1 MRQFHQL
8 LSQGF
13 ISRQFRTG
21 LHCRRWTN
29 IFSGFGSFCHGVES
43 RQGAFE
49 LCLFEWGGEDGHAVA
64 EEGVGFFLFVSLVG
78 WEGKKMDGEGGKKK
92 KKKEKTYHEYH
103 SVTYPYSPHP
113 DAWH

>member
-21 LHCRRWTN
+21 LHGRWWTN

-43 RQGAFE
+43 REGAFE

-78 WEGKKMDGEGGKKK
+78 KGREGKKERKRDGWMDG
-92 KKKEKTYHEYH
+92 
-103 SVTYPYSPHP
+103 
-113 DAWH
+113 